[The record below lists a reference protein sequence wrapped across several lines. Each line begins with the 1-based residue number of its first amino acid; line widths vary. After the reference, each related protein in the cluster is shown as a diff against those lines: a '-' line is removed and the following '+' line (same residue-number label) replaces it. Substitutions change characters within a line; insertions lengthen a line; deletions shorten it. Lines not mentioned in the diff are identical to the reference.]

1 MSTKC
6 FSLPFH
12 PFCFLYY
19 VAFTMFQVPFLSAST
34 FYLSPY
40 NNPMRQKQ
48 YSHLTDE
55 ENEACKLVEGE
66 TDSDASSPASELLTS
81 TWTLPLHLLEWFQL

>member
-1 MSTKC
+1 METAARMETVSSSRMSTKC

-19 VAFTMFQVPFLSAST
+19 VAFTMFQVPFLSAFT
-34 FYLSPY
+34 FYPSPY

-55 ENEACKLVEGE
+55 ENETCKLVGGE
-66 TDSDASSPASELLTS
+66 TEIQMQAA
-81 TWTLPLHLLEWFQL
+81 